1 MRVPHLVPNKHR
13 PLNKEEKSTQKVSG
27 GLFESKWKSPPLTF
41 WVLSES
47 KQASKWGTALII
59 DISLNKGDESRPTY
73 KNLPTSLV
81 GPW

>member
-27 GLFESKWKSPPLTF
+27 GLFESPPLTF

-47 KQASKWGTALII
+47 KQASGRPPFSLI
-59 DISLNKGDESRPTY
+59 SH
-73 KNLPTSLV
+73 
-81 GPW
+81 

>member
-27 GLFESKWKSPPLTF
+27 GLYPPLTF

-47 KQASKWGTALII
+47 KQASGGPPLSLI
-59 DISLNKGDESRPTY
+59 SH
-73 KNLPTSLV
+73 
-81 GPW
+81 

>member
-1 MRVPHLVPNKHR
+1 MCVPHLVPNKHR

-27 GLFESKWKSPPLTF
+27 GLFESK
-41 WVLSES
+41 
-47 KQASKWGTALII
+47 QASKWRTALFI